1 MDWDTPMTPHEHE
14 NAGSNPPCEAKN
26 APAEEFVRLFAANH
40 YRLFAYIM
48 ALMHD
53 RADAEEVFQEASL
66 VLWREFER
74 FRPGAEF
81 MPWACAIALNQM
93 RKFWRE
99 RRRDKHT
106 FSAAMVE
113 DLAVEALEM
122 QNELEPRRLA
132 LTECMKRLPEVDR
145 SVVELYYG
153 AKNTADDVAAK
164 LGKSTHAI
172 YKALTRARQRLF
184 DCIGRRLAAEQ

>member
-1 MDWDTPMTPHEHE
+1 MTHDKHPANFPADGQHH
-14 NAGSNPPCEAKN
+14 ARH
-26 APAEEFVRLFAANH
+26 AEEFVRLYAANH

-48 ALMHD
+48 ALMRD

-66 VLWREFER
+66 VLWREFPR

-99 RRRDKHT
+99 RKRDRHT
-106 FSAAMVE
+106 FSAELVE
-113 DLAVEALEM
+113 DLAVDALEM
-122 QNELEPRRLA
+122 QSEMEPRRLA
-132 LTECMKRLPEVDR
+132 LAECMKRLPAVDR

-153 AKNTADDVAAK
+153 AKSTADDVAAK

-184 DCIGRRLAAEQ
+184 DCIARKLAAD

>member
-1 MDWDTPMTPHEHE
+1 MDEFMKFDELP
-14 NAGSNPPCEAKN
+14 GSFPGGDVEQARQ
-26 APAEEFVRLFAANH
+26 AEEFVRLFAANH

-53 RADAEEVFQEASL
+53 RTDAEEVFQEASL
-66 VLWREFER
+66 VLWREFAR
-74 FRPGAEF
+74 FRPGADF

-93 RKFWRE
+93 RKFWRQ

-106 FSAAMVE
+106 FSVALLE
-113 DLAVEALEM
+113 DLASQAIEM
-122 QNELEPRRLA
+122 QSEFDARRQALA
-132 LTECMKRLPEVDR
+132 DCLKRLPVVDR

-153 AKNTADDVAAK
+153 AKRTADEVAEK

-172 YKALTRARQRLF
+172 YKALTRARQRLYE
-184 DCIGRRLAAEQ
+184 CIGRKLAAES

>member
-1 MDWDTPMTPHEHE
+1 VEHE
-14 NAGSNPPCEAKN
+14 SQITDDGPAS
-26 APAEEFVRLFAANH
+26 AEEFVRLFAANH

-48 ALMHD
+48 AMMHD

-66 VLWREFER
+66 ILWREFPR

-99 RRRDKHT
+99 RRRNKRT
-106 FSAAMVE
+106 FSAALVE
-113 DLAVEALEM
+113 ELATDALELQGEFDARREAPSDCM
-122 QNELEPRRLA
+122 RRLPA
-132 LTECMKRLPEVDR
+132 VDR

-153 AKNTADDVAAK
+153 AKCTAEDVAAK
-164 LGKSTHAI
+164 LGKSSHAI

-184 DCIGRRLAAEQ
+184 ECIGRKMTAQQ

>member
-1 MDWDTPMTPHEHE
+1 MENPLDITEQGEH
-14 NAGSNPPCEAKN
+14 
-26 APAEEFVRLFAANH
+26 AEEFVRLFAANH
-40 YRLFAYIM
+40 NRLFAYIM

-66 VLWREFER
+66 ILWREFPR
-74 FRPGAEF
+74 FRPGAVF

-99 RRRDKHT
+99 RRRDKRI
-106 FSAAMVE
+106 FSATLVE
-113 DLAVEALEM
+113 ELASDALEM
-122 QNELEPRRLA
+122 QGELDARRQA
-132 LTECMKRLPEVDR
+132 LSDCMKKLPPVDR

-172 YKALTRARQRLF
+172 YKALTRARLRLF
-184 DCIGRRLAAEQ
+184 ECIGRKLATEQ

>member
-1 MDWDTPMTPHEHE
+1 MTHEPNLTNLPAADD
-14 NAGSNPPCEAKN
+14 NASAGP
-26 APAEEFVRLFAANH
+26 EEFVRLFAANH

-66 VLWREFER
+66 ILWREFAR

-99 RRRDKHT
+99 RKRDQRT
-106 FSAAMVE
+106 FSAE
-113 DLAVEALEM
+113 RIDQLASEALEM
-122 QNELEPRRLA
+122 QSELDGRRQALA
-132 LTECMKRLPEVDR
+132 DCLQRLPTIDR
-145 SVVELYYG
+145 RVVELYYG
-153 AKNTADDVAAK
+153 AKHSAGDVAEK
-164 LGKSTHAI
+164 LGRSTHAI

-184 DCIGRRLAAEQ
+184 DCIGRKLATEP